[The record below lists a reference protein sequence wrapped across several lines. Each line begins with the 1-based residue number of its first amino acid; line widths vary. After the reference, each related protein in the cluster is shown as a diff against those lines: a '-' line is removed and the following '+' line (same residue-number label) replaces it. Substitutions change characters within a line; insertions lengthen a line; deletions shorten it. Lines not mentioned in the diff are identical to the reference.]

1 MHNFD
6 SLPLGE
12 ALRVLRSRH
21 HLRQYQLAAKAKV
34 TKAMLSS
41 FETGKTRPS
50 LGSLLSIVFAMGSD
64 LCELQEVL
72 DILTGKRVPQEEPR
86 EPAKPSPPG
95 GEVVQVQVQKLEELV
110 AVLERFVSAL
120 EKSEASRGL
129 ARTPPAR

>member
-1 MHNFD
+1 MHNYD

-21 HLRQYQLAAKAKV
+21 QLRQYQLAAKAKI

-50 LGSLLSIVFAMGSD
+50 LGSLLSIVFGMGSD
-64 LCELQEVL
+64 LTELQEVL
-72 DILTGKRVPQEEPR
+72 DVLTGKRVPQEEA
-86 EPAKPSPPG
+86 PASTSTLG
-95 GEVVQVQVQKLEELV
+95 GAVVQVQVQKLEELV

-120 EKSEASRGL
+120 EKSEAGRGL
-129 ARTPPAR
+129 APPPPAR